1 MIPNITQGD
10 RVAGLMMYRAGP
22 GRANEHEEPHLVA
35 GDSALMAWHDDNEL
49 NRDAA
54 LDIANALDR
63 AKQFYKTE
71 VDGGH
76 VFHCSLS
83 IAAEEGQLTDAQWG
97 AIANDFMKDM
107 DFSEDGGKAPARWV
121 AVRHGLSK
129 NGNDH
134 IHIVASMVR
143 DDGTKWNS
151 WKSKYKSQQAARE
164 LEKKYS
170 LYETRRSPRRTR
182 IHTRRTSQGRPA
194 GTARG

>member
-1 MIPNITQGD
+1 M
-10 RVAGLMMYRAGP
+10 AGLMIYLAGP

-35 GDSALMAWHDDNEL
+35 GDPALMVWHDDNEL

-54 LDIANALDR
+54 LDVANALDR
-63 AKQFYKTE
+63 AIQFYKTG

-83 IAAEEGQLTDAQWG
+83 LAAEEGQLTDGQWA
-97 AIANDFMKDM
+97 AIADDFMKDM
-107 DFSEDGGKAPARWV
+107 DFTGDSGKAPARWV
-121 AVRHGLSK
+121 AVRHGLSR

-151 WKSKYKSQQAARE
+151 WKSKYKSQQTA
-164 LEKKYS
+164 LSFLKY
-170 LYETRRSPRRTR
+170 
-182 IHTRRTSQGRPA
+182 
-194 GTARG
+194 